1 MINNK
6 LFYLI
11 NHHSH
16 SVFSDGKGTLE
27 EMAEYAISKRMDALG
42 FSDHAPIPN
51 SELGHMTMDKIKTY
65 LHHIDKIKSSIKQLQ
80 IYKSLEVDYIPEVIN
95 AKSDHIVEADLD
107 YTIGAVHYIDYFKN
121 GNPWRFEG
129 DFESGLKRIFDGNVK
144 QVITRYYALI
154 REMVQYFPPDII
166 AHLDRIK
173 LWNLGNR
180 YFNESDEWYVEEVKR
195 TLEVIAK
202 SNCILEINTK
212 GYYTGDNHIIY
223 PSPWILKSALKLD
236 IPVHLA
242 SDAHTPQ
249 DILSGFSYATDMIQK
264 IGYKK
269 MTIFLDN
276 IWQSVPFKESTIHV
290 S

>member
-1 MINNK
+1 M
-6 LFYLI
+6 LYLI
-11 NHHSH
+11 NHHCH
-16 SVFSDGKGTLE
+16 TVFSDGKGTLE
-27 EMAEYAISKRMDALG
+27 EMAEYAISKKMDALG

-51 SELGHMTMDKIKTY
+51 SELGYMTMDNLDTY
-65 LHHIDKIKSSIKQLQ
+65 LHHVDKIKSSHRQQLQ

-95 AKSDHIVEADLD
+95 VKSDHIVEADLD

-121 GNPWRFEG
+121 GNSWRFEG

-180 YFNESDEWYVEEVKR
+180 YFNESDVWYVEEVER
-195 TLEVIAK
+195 TLEVIAE
-202 SNCILEINTK
+202 SNCILEINTR
-212 GYYTGDNHIIY
+212 GNYSGHIQVIF
-223 PSPWILKSALKLD
+223 PSPWILKRALEMD

-249 DILSGFSYATDMIQK
+249 DILSGFSYAMDMIHK
-264 IGYKK
+264 IGYKE

-276 IWQSVPFKESTIHV
+276 TWQSVPVKQSTIYV